1 MATGESPITRTDLR
15 AELGHYAT
23 KEDLASLETRLVKW
37 IVGQMLAAIVCCFL
51 RCRIRSEI
59 RRLKSACPFAPFVAV
74 SAFLWSP
81 AFKDSGSKPEHRG

>member
-37 IVGQMLAAIVCCFL
+37 IVGQMLAAIVAA
-51 RCRIRSEI
+51 S
-59 RRLKSACPFAPFVAV
+59 SVAV
-74 SAFLWSP
+74 FVQK
-81 AFKDSGSKPEHRG
+81 FVD